1 MVDFYL
7 TKNSNIQN
15 QKKLNISEFIYFW
28 DFSNTYIITSNVLKH
43 VVMGL

>member
-7 TKNSNIQN
+7 TKNSIIRN
-15 QKKLNISEFIYFW
+15 QKKTQHFRTCLFC
-28 DFSNTYIITSNVLKH
+28 DFSDTYNITSNVLKH